1 MPVREGAIEF
11 EWVLVLRVLGF
22 RLTANRTTCESRND
36 HPPNKIVEV
45 ERLPVSGLED
55 RQFRL
60 RKEAETFDVSKTYG
74 LVMNLEHTT
83 DASTHLSNFIS
94 NNFGEATE
102 DPQTPRQGTTVAKCA
117 VLSNTK
123 EIYMP
128 VPSEARIRFADAQ
141 GILEA
146 LGADAI
152 REENK
157 IPAGLIEMSNGT
169 QAPCFLDARYLL
181 GPEGAHLNVSGIS
194 GLATKT
200 SYIVFLIASALQK
213 YADAENTAVILLNVK
228 HDDLLH
234 IHEPNEALSEDE
246 RELWR
251 KLDLEPKPFPR
262 DRVHYLLPN
271 GKLTA
276 NTGKP
281 NSHSTPN
288 IPHNIYAYA
297 LSNTKDKI
305 DLLMGHVP
313 DIWDTLRAL
322 IGIIQEGLTAGPKD
336 RRWGMVKTW
345 SGLLDGPPLY
355 EPTAEGKQ
363 KGVGEVPSSTVN
375 RFRRILRRIVQ
386 TRQSGIFV
394 DRLSRNTCD
403 LGQKIKEIKGG
414 HTYVVDIYN
423 LKDEEKTLVFGDI
436 LRTIYTLYAES
447 DEEEQDLPKKV
458 IIFVDELN
466 KYAPEGTKGSPILEQ
481 VLEVSER
488 GRSLGIILFGAEQFL
503 SAVHDRV
510 TGNCST
516 TVLGRT
522 NAAEMSERGYRFM
535 NQDIK
540 AAATR
545 LDKGQLILSHAVFR
559 QPVKIKFPLP
569 AYKQPS

>member
-1 MPVREGAIEF
+1 MAEDPRKIIGRGSATDKNANTSNEF
-11 EWVLVLRVLGF
+11 NFWLAPEVL
-22 RLTANRTTCESRND
+22 ANPFD
-36 HPPNKIVEV
+36 IV
-45 ERLPVSGLED
+45 
-55 RQFRL
+55 
-60 RKEAETFDVSKTYG
+60 EAETYRDSKTYG
-74 LVMNLEHTT
+74 LVLNLEHTT
-83 DASTHLSNFIS
+83 DAASHLSNYIS

-117 VLSNTK
+117 VLSNTE

-141 GILEA
+141 GILKA

-152 REENK
+152 KEEHK

-200 SYIVFLIASALQK
+200 SYVVFLISAILQK
-213 YADAENTAVILLNVK
+213 YANAESTAVVLLNVK

-234 IHEPNEALSEDE
+234 IHEPNE
-246 RELWR
+246 ELKEPDR
-251 KLDLEPKPFPR
+251 KMWNNLALEPKAFPK

-276 NTGKP
+276 STGKP

-288 IPHNIYAYA
+288 IPHDIYAYA
-297 LSNTKDKI
+297 LSNTRDKV

-313 DIWDTLRAL
+313 DVWDTLRAL
-322 IGIIQEGLTAGPKD
+322 IGIVQEGLAAGVKD
-336 RRWGMVKTW
+336 KRWGTVKTW
-345 SGLLDGPPLY
+345 SGLIDGPPLY
-355 EPTAEGKQ
+355 EVSEGKQ
-363 KGVGEVPSSTVN
+363 KGIGEVPASTVN
-375 RFRRILRRIVQ
+375 RFRRILRRITQ
-386 TRQSGIFV
+386 TRQSGLFV
-394 DRLSRNTCD
+394 DQLSRNTCD

-436 LRTIYTLYAES
+436 LRTIYQLYAES
-447 DEEEQDLPKKV
+447 DEEDQDMPDKV

-466 KYAPEGTKGSPILEQ
+466 KYAPEGTKGSPILDQ

-488 GRSLGIILFGAEQFL
+488 GRSLGIVLFGAEQFL

-516 TVLGRT
+516 TVFGRT
-522 NAAEMSERGYRFM
+522 NAAEMAERAYRFL
-535 NQDIK
+535 NPDIK

-569 AYKQPS
+569 AYKQPA

>member
-1 MPVREGAIEF
+1 MADESHKIIGRASATERNANSSNEF
-11 EWVLVLRVLGF
+11 NFWLAPDVLVNPF
-22 RLTANRTTCESRND
+22 D
-36 HPPNKIVEV
+36 IV
-45 ERLPVSGLED
+45 
-55 RQFRL
+55 
-60 RKEAETFDVSKTYG
+60 EAETFRESRTYG

-83 DASTHLSNFIS
+83 DASSHLSNYIS

-117 VLSNTK
+117 VLSNTEK
-123 EIYMP
+123 IYMP
-128 VPSEARIRFADAQ
+128 VASEARIRFADAE
-141 GILEA
+141 GILKA

-152 REENK
+152 REEHK

-181 GPEGAHLNVSGIS
+181 GPEGAHMNISGIS

-200 SYIVFLIASALQK
+200 SYIMFLLSATLQK

-234 IHEPNEALSEDE
+234 IHEPNTALTDAD
-246 RELWR
+246 RQMWKGLN
-251 KLDLEPKPFPR
+251 LEPRPFPK

-281 NSHSTPN
+281 NSHFTPD
-288 IPHNIYAYA
+288 IPFDIYAYA

-313 DIWDTLRAL
+313 DVWDTLRAL
-322 IGIIQEGLTAGPKD
+322 IGVVQEGLTAGAKD
-336 RRWGMVKTW
+336 KRWAHVQTW
-345 SGLLDGPPLY
+345 LGLLDGPPLY
-355 EPTAEGKQ
+355 DVTDGKQ
-363 KGVGEVPSSTVN
+363 KGMGEIPAITVN
-375 RFRRILRRIVQ
+375 RFRRILRRITQ

-394 DRLSRNTCD
+394 DQLSRNHCD
-403 LGQKIKEIKGG
+403 LSRKIAAIKGG
-414 HTYVVDIYN
+414 HTYVIDIYN

-436 LRTIYTLYAES
+436 LRTIYQLYAES
-447 DEEEQDLPKKV
+447 DVEEQDLPKRV
-458 IIFVDELN
+458 ILFVDEMN
-466 KYAPEGTKGSPILEQ
+466 KYAPQSTGASPILEQ

-488 GRSLGIILFGAEQFL
+488 GRSLGIVLFGAEQFM

-522 NAAEMSERGYRFM
+522 NAAEMAERNYRFISP
-535 NQDIK
+535 DIK

-545 LDKGQLILSHAVFR
+545 LDKGQLILNHAVFR
-559 QPVKIKFPLP
+559 QPVKIRFPIP
-569 AYKQPS
+569 AYRQPS

>member
-1 MPVREGAIEF
+1 MSENASKIIGRGSATERNANTSNEF
-11 EWVLVLRVLGF
+11 SFWLAPEVLVNPF
-22 RLTANRTTCESRND
+22 D
-36 HPPNKIVEV
+36 IV
-45 ERLPVSGLED
+45 
-55 RQFRL
+55 
-60 RKEAETFDVSKTYG
+60 EAETFKGSKTYG

-83 DASTHLSNFIS
+83 DAATHLSNYIS

-102 DPQTPRQGTTVAKCA
+102 EPQTPRQGTTVAKCA
-117 VLSNTK
+117 VLSNTA

-128 VPSEARIRFADAQ
+128 VPSEARIRFADEQ
-141 GILEA
+141 GILTA
-146 LGADAI
+146 LGAEAI
-152 REENK
+152 KEENK
-157 IPAGLIEMSNGT
+157 IPAGLIEMSNGV
-169 QAPCFLDARYLL
+169 QAPCFLDARYVL
-181 GPEGAHLNVSGIS
+181 GPEGAHMNISGIS

-200 SYIVFLIASALQK
+200 SYVLFLVASALQR

-234 IHEPNEALSEDE
+234 IHEPNEAMT
-246 RELWR
+246 ELDRGMWR
-251 KLDLEPKPFPR
+251 KLGLEAKPFPQ

-271 GKLTA
+271 GKHTA

-288 IPHNIYAYA
+288 IPFDTYAYA
-297 LSNTKDKI
+297 LTNTKDKI

-313 DIWDTLRAL
+313 DVWDTLRAL
-322 IGIIQEGLTAGPKD
+322 IGIVQEGLTAGAKD
-336 RRWGMVKTW
+336 KKWGTVKTW
-345 SGLLDGPPLY
+345 SGLLDGPPLFD
-355 EPTAEGKQ
+355 PTSAS
-363 KGVGEVPSSTVN
+363 KGIGEVPGSTVN
-375 RFRRILRRIVQ
+375 RFRRILRRITQ
-386 TRQSGIFV
+386 SRQSGIFV
-394 DRLSRNTCD
+394 DQLSRNTCD
-403 LGQKIKEIKGG
+403 LGQKIKAIKGG
-414 HTYVVDIYN
+414 NTYVVDIYN

-436 LRTIYTLYAES
+436 LRTIYQLYAES
-447 DEEEQDLPKKV
+447 DVEDQDLPRKV

-466 KYAPEGTKGSPILEQ
+466 KYAPEGTKGSPILDQ

-488 GRSLGIILFGAEQFL
+488 GRSLGIVLFGAEQFL

-522 NAAEMSERGYRFM
+522 NAAEMAERGYRFM
-535 NQDIK
+535 NPDIK

>member
-1 MPVREGAIEF
+1 MADDPKKIIGRGSATERIANQSNEF
-11 EWVLVLRVLGF
+11 HFWLAPDVLVNPF
-22 RLTANRTTCESRND
+22 D
-36 HPPNKIVEV
+36 IV
-45 ERLPVSGLED
+45 
-55 RQFRL
+55 
-60 RKEAETFDVSKTYG
+60 EAETFHDSRTYG

-83 DASTHLSNFIS
+83 DAASHLSNYIS

-102 DPQTPRQGTTVAKCA
+102 DPQTPRQGTTVAKCS
-117 VLSNTK
+117 VLSNTD

-141 GILEA
+141 GILKA

-152 REENK
+152 TEEHK

-169 QAPCFLDARYLL
+169 QAPCYLDARYLL
-181 GPEGAHLNVSGIS
+181 GPEGAHMNISGIS

-200 SYIVFLIASALQK
+200 SYVMFLISATLQK

-234 IHEPNEALSEDE
+234 IHEKNEDLVNMD
-246 RELWR
+246 RDMWL
-251 KLDLEPKPFPR
+251 KLGLEANPFPK

-271 GKLTA
+271 GKHTA

-281 NSHSTPN
+281 NSHSTPS
-288 IPHNIYAYA
+288 IPYDIYAYA

-313 DIWDTLRAL
+313 DVWDTLRAL
-322 IGIIQEGLTAGPKD
+322 IGIVQEGLASAGKD
-336 RRWGMVKTW
+336 ARWKSVKTW
-345 SGLLDGPPLY
+345 MGLLDGPPLY
-355 EPTAEGKQ
+355 DSSEGKQ
-363 KGVGEVPSSTVN
+363 KGIGEVPASTVN
-375 RFRRILRRIVQ
+375 RFRRILRRITQ
-386 TRQSGIFV
+386 TRQSGVFV
-394 DRLSRNTCD
+394 DQLSRNHCD

-436 LRTIYTLYAES
+436 LRTIYQLFAES
-447 DEEEQDLPKKV
+447 DIEDTDLPHKV
-458 IIFVDELN
+458 IVFVDELN
-466 KYAPEGTKGSPILEQ
+466 KYAPESAKGSPILEQ

-488 GRSLGIILFGAEQFL
+488 GRSLGIVLFGAEQFL
-503 SAVHDRV
+503 SAVHDKV

-516 TVLGRT
+516 KVLGRT
-522 NAAEMSERGYRFM
+522 NAAELAERGYRFM
-535 NQDIK
+535 NPDIK

-545 LDKGQLILSHAVFR
+545 LDKGQLILEHAVFR
-559 QPVKIKFPLP
+559 QPVKIKFPRP
-569 AYKQPS
+569 AYWQRS